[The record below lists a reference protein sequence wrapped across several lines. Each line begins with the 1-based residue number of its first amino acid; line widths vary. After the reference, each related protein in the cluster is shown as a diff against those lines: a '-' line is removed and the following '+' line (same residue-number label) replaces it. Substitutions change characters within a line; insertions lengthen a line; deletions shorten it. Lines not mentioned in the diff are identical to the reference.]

1 MIFKKLYNKLY
12 KIRSLSKYQSNIGY
26 EIIINMKENNTNFNL
41 EFILKLS
48 HLTKLYCRALLN
60 EYVEIKDF

>member
-1 MIFKKLYNKLY
+1 
-12 KIRSLSKYQSNIGY
+12 
-26 EIIINMKENNTNFNL
+26 MKENNTNFNL